1 MVDASKLY
9 EDRYGKSSILDF
21 SNINIPDLLKT
32 IISRS
37 SVRKFS
43 DKPIPKE
50 LLTILLTAAQSAP
63 SKSNLQQYSILIM
76 QDETIKMKVADLIGN
91 TKWALSAPVFLLFLA
106 DIRRNINVTNN
117 KGYDHKN
124 NNVDTFMNAVIDSA
138 LSMQSLICAAEASG
152 LGVCPISM
160 IRNII
165 DEIKNICQL
174 PKGVFP
180 IAGLALGWPDEKAP
194 ISIRMPQDI
203 IIHNDYYNED
213 NLTKKINDYDKRVFK
228 VAPILEKKQRHVDV
242 YGVAKK
248 GTWSENIAR
257 QLSLP
262 ERNNFK
268 AWLKDNG
275 INLE

>member
-43 DKPIPKE
+43 DKLIPKE

-106 DIRRNINVTNN
+106 DIRRNINITNN

-165 DEIKNICQL
+165 DEIQNICQL

-203 IIHNDYYNED
+203 MIHNDYYNED

-228 VAPILEKKQRHVDV
+228 VAPILEKKQRHVDI

-257 QLSLP
+257 QLSIP

-268 AWLKDNG
+268 AWLKDHG

>member
-106 DIRRNINVTNN
+106 DIRRNINITNN

-203 IIHNDYYNED
+203 MIHNDYYNED

-228 VAPILEKKQRHVDV
+228 VAPILEKKQRHIDI

-268 AWLKDNG
+268 AWLKDHG

>member
-9 EDRYGKSSILDF
+9 EDRYGKNSILDF

-43 DKPIPKE
+43 DKPIPRE
-50 LLTILLTAAQSAP
+50 LLTMLLTAAQSAP

-76 QDETIKMKVADLIGN
+76 QDEAIKLKVSSLIVN

-106 DIRRNINVTNN
+106 DIRRNINITNN

-152 LGVCPISM
+152 LGVCPVSM

-213 NLTKKINDYDKRVFK
+213 NLSKKINDYDKRVFK
-228 VAPILEKKQRHVDV
+228 VAPILEKKQRHVDI

-268 AWLKDNG
+268 TWLKDNG

>member
-9 EDRYGKSSILDF
+9 EDRYGKNSILDF

-43 DKPIPKE
+43 DKPIPRE
-50 LLTILLTAAQSAP
+50 LLTMLLTAAQSAP

-76 QDETIKMKVADLIGN
+76 QDEAIKLKVSSLIGN

-106 DIRRNINVTNN
+106 DIRRNINITNN

-138 LSMQSLICAAEASG
+138 LSMQSLICAAEATG
-152 LGVCPISM
+152 LGVCPVSM

-213 NLTKKINDYDKRVFK
+213 NLSKKINDYDERVFK
-228 VAPILEKKQRHVDV
+228 VAPILEKKQRHVDI

-268 AWLKDNG
+268 TWLKDNG

>member
-9 EDRYGKSSILDF
+9 EDRYGKNSILDF

-43 DKPIPKE
+43 EKPIPKE

-76 QDETIKMKVADLIGN
+76 QDEAIKMKVADLIGN

-106 DIRRNINVTNN
+106 DIRRNINITNN

-124 NNVDTFMNAVIDSA
+124 NNVDTFMNSVIDTA
-138 LSMQSLICAAEASG
+138 LSMQSFICAAEASG

-203 IIHNDYYNED
+203 MIHNDFYNED

-228 VAPILEKKQRHVDV
+228 VAPILEKKQRHVDI

>member
-9 EDRYGKSSILDF
+9 QDRYGKSSILDL
-21 SNINIPDLLKT
+21 SNINIPELLKT

-43 DKPIPKE
+43 DKLIPKE

-76 QDETIKMKVADLIGN
+76 QDEAIKMKVADLIGN

-203 IIHNDYYNED
+203 MIHNDYYNED
-213 NLTKKINDYDKRVFK
+213 NLTKKINDYDERVFK
-228 VAPILEKKQRHVDV
+228 VSPILEKKQRHIDI

-268 AWLKDNG
+268 AWLKDHG

>member
-228 VAPILEKKQRHVDV
+228 VAPILEKKQRHVDI

>member
-76 QDETIKMKVADLIGN
+76 QDEAIKLKVSSLIGN

-106 DIRRNINVTNN
+106 DIRRNINITNN

-124 NNVDTFMNAVIDSA
+124 NNVDTFMNSVIDSA
-138 LSMQSLICAAEASG
+138 LSMQSFICAAEASG

-180 IAGLALGWPDEKAP
+180 IAGLALGWPDEKAS

-213 NLTKKINDYDKRVFK
+213 NLSKKINDYDERFFK
-228 VAPILEKKQRHVDV
+228 VAPILEKKQRHVDI

>member
-9 EDRYGKSSILDF
+9 EDRYGESSILDL
-21 SNINIPDLLKT
+21 SNINIPELLKT

-43 DKPIPKE
+43 DKLIPKE

-152 LGVCPISM
+152 LGICPISM

-228 VAPILEKKQRHVDV
+228 VAPILEKQQRHVDV
-242 YGVAKK
+242 YGVTKK

>member
-9 EDRYGKSSILDF
+9 EDRYGKNSILDF

-43 DKPIPKE
+43 DKPIPRE
-50 LLTILLTAAQSAP
+50 LLTMLLTAAQSAP

-76 QDETIKMKVADLIGN
+76 QDEAIKLKVSSLIGN

-106 DIRRNINVTNN
+106 DIRRNINITNN

-152 LGVCPISM
+152 LGVCPVSM

-213 NLTKKINDYDKRVFK
+213 NLSKKINDYDERVFK
-228 VAPILEKKQRHVDV
+228 VAPILEKKQRHVDI

-257 QLSLP
+257 QLSFP

-268 AWLKDNG
+268 TWLKDNG

>member
-9 EDRYGKSSILDF
+9 EDRYGKNSILDF

-43 DKPIPKE
+43 DKPISKE

-106 DIRRNINVTNN
+106 DIRRNINITKN

-152 LGVCPISM
+152 LGICPISM

-165 DEIKNICQL
+165 DEIKKICQL

-213 NLTKKINDYDKRVFK
+213 NLSKKINDYDERFFK
-228 VAPILEKKQRHVDV
+228 VAPILEKKQRHVDI
-242 YGVAKK
+242 YGVTKK

>member
-9 EDRYGKSSILDF
+9 EDRYGKNSILDF

-43 DKPIPKE
+43 DKPIPRE
-50 LLTILLTAAQSAP
+50 LLTMLLTAAQSAP

-76 QDETIKMKVADLIGN
+76 QDEAIKLKVSSLIGN

-106 DIRRNINVTNN
+106 DIRRNINITNN

-152 LGVCPISM
+152 LGVCPVSM

-213 NLTKKINDYDKRVFK
+213 NLSKKINDYDERVFK
-228 VAPILEKKQRHVDV
+228 VAPILEKKQRHVDI

-268 AWLKDNG
+268 TWLKDNG

>member
-43 DKPIPKE
+43 DKLIPKE

-106 DIRRNINVTNN
+106 DIRRNINITNN

-213 NLTKKINDYDKRVFK
+213 NLSKKINDYDERFFK
-228 VAPILEKKQRHVDV
+228 VAPILEKKQRHVDI

>member
-21 SNINIPDLLKT
+21 SNIYIPDLLKT

-43 DKPIPKE
+43 DKPISKE

-106 DIRRNINVTNN
+106 DIRRNINITNN

-203 IIHNDYYNED
+203 MIHNDFYNED

-228 VAPILEKKQRHVDV
+228 VAPILEKKQRHVDI

>member
-1 MVDASKLY
+1 MIDASKLY
-9 EDRYGKSSILDF
+9 EDRYGKNSILDF

-76 QDETIKMKVADLIGN
+76 QDEAIKMKVADLIGN

-106 DIRRNINVTNN
+106 DIRRNINITNN

-124 NNVDTFMNAVIDSA
+124 NNVDTFMNSVIDSA
-138 LSMQSLICAAEASG
+138 LSMQSFICAAEASG

-213 NLTKKINDYDKRVFK
+213 NLSKKINDYDERFFK
-228 VAPILEKKQRHVDV
+228 IAPILEKKQRHVDI

>member
-76 QDETIKMKVADLIGN
+76 QDEVTKKKVADLIGN

-213 NLTKKINDYDKRVFK
+213 TLTKKINDYDKRVFK
-228 VAPILEKKQRHVDV
+228 VAPILEKKQRHVDI

>member
-1 MVDASKLY
+1 M
-9 EDRYGKSSILDF
+9 
-21 SNINIPDLLKT
+21 
-32 IISRS
+32 
-37 SVRKFS
+37 
-43 DKPIPKE
+43 
-50 LLTILLTAAQSAP
+50 LLTAAQSAP

-76 QDETIKMKVADLIGN
+76 QDEAIKLKVSSLIGN

-106 DIRRNINVTNN
+106 DIRRNINITNN

-152 LGVCPISM
+152 LGVCPVSM

-213 NLTKKINDYDKRVFK
+213 NLSKKINDYDERVFK
-228 VAPILEKKQRHVDV
+228 VAPILEKKQRHVDI

-268 AWLKDNG
+268 TWLKDNG

>member
-76 QDETIKMKVADLIGN
+76 QDETIKMKVAGLIGN
-91 TKWALSAPVFLLFLA
+91 AKWALSAPVFLLFLA
-106 DIRRNINVTNN
+106 DIRRNINVTND

-203 IIHNDYYNED
+203 MIHNDYYNED

-228 VAPILEKKQRHVDV
+228 VAPILEKKQRHIDI

-268 AWLKDNG
+268 AWLKDHG

>member
-9 EDRYGKSSILDF
+9 EDRYGKNSIWDF

-43 DKPIPKE
+43 DKPISKE

-106 DIRRNINVTNN
+106 DIRRNINITNN

-203 IIHNDYYNED
+203 MIHNDFYNED

-228 VAPILEKKQRHVDV
+228 IAPILEKKQRHVDV

>member
-21 SNINIPDLLKT
+21 SNINIPELLKT

-43 DKPIPKE
+43 DKPIPEE

-228 VAPILEKKQRHVDV
+228 VAPILEKQQRHVDV

>member
-37 SVRKFS
+37 SVRKFL
-43 DKPIPKE
+43 DKPIPRD

-203 IIHNDYYNED
+203 IIHNNYYNED

-228 VAPILEKKQRHVDV
+228 VAPILEKQQRHVDV

>member
-9 EDRYGKSSILDF
+9 EDRYGKNSILDF

-76 QDETIKMKVADLIGN
+76 QDEAIKMKVADLIGN

-106 DIRRNINVTNN
+106 DIRRNINITNN

-124 NNVDTFMNAVIDSA
+124 NNVDTFMNSVIDSA
-138 LSMQSLICAAEASG
+138 LSMQSFICAAEASG

-180 IAGLALGWPDEKAP
+180 ISGLALGWPDEKAP

-213 NLTKKINDYDKRVFK
+213 NLSKKINDYDERFFK
-228 VAPILEKKQRHVDV
+228 VAPILEKKQRHVDI

>member
-9 EDRYGKSSILDF
+9 QDRYGKSSILDL
-21 SNINIPDLLKT
+21 SNINIPELLKT

-43 DKPIPKE
+43 DKLIPKE

-76 QDETIKMKVADLIGN
+76 QDETIKIKVAGLIGN
-91 TKWALSAPVFLLFLA
+91 AKWALSAPVFLLFLA
-106 DIRRNINVTNN
+106 DIRRNINVTND

-165 DEIKNICQL
+165 DEIQNICQL

-228 VAPILEKKQRHVDV
+228 VAPILEKQQRHVDV

>member
-9 EDRYGKSSILDF
+9 EDRYGKNSILDF

-76 QDETIKMKVADLIGN
+76 QDEAIKMKVTDLIGN

-106 DIRRNINVTNN
+106 DIRRNINITNN

-124 NNVDTFMNAVIDSA
+124 NNVDTFMNSVIDSA
-138 LSMQSLICAAEASG
+138 LSMQSFICAAEASG

-213 NLTKKINDYDKRVFK
+213 NLSKKINDYDERFFK
-228 VAPILEKKQRHVDV
+228 VAPILEKKQRHVDI

>member
-43 DKPIPKE
+43 DKLIPKE

-76 QDETIKMKVADLIGN
+76 QDETIKMKVAGLIGN

-106 DIRRNINVTNN
+106 DIRRNINVTND

-203 IIHNDYYNED
+203 MIHNDYYNED

-228 VAPILEKKQRHVDV
+228 VAPILEKQQRHVDV

>member
-9 EDRYGKSSILDF
+9 EDRYGKNSILDF

-76 QDETIKMKVADLIGN
+76 QDEAIKMKVADLIGN

-106 DIRRNINVTNN
+106 DIRRNINITNN

-124 NNVDTFMNAVIDSA
+124 NNVDTFMNSVIDSA
-138 LSMQSLICAAEASG
+138 LSMQSFICAAEASG

-213 NLTKKINDYDKRVFK
+213 NLSKKINDYDERFFK
-228 VAPILEKKQRHVDV
+228 VAPILEKKQRHVDI

>member
-9 EDRYGKSSILDF
+9 EDRYGKNSILDF

-106 DIRRNINVTNN
+106 DIRRNINITNN

-124 NNVDTFMNAVIDSA
+124 NNVDTFMNSVIDSA
-138 LSMQSLICAAEASG
+138 LSMQSFICAAEASG

-213 NLTKKINDYDKRVFK
+213 NLSKKINDYDERFFK
-228 VAPILEKKQRHVDV
+228 VAPILEKKQRHVDI

>member
-9 EDRYGKSSILDF
+9 EDRYGKSSILDL
-21 SNINIPDLLKT
+21 SNINIPELLKT

-43 DKPIPKE
+43 DKLIPKE

-165 DEIKNICQL
+165 DEIQNICQL

-203 IIHNDYYNED
+203 MIHNDCYNED

-228 VAPILEKKQRHVDV
+228 VAPILEKQQRHVDV

>member
-9 EDRYGKSSILDF
+9 EDRYGKNSILDF

-76 QDETIKMKVADLIGN
+76 QDEAIKMKVADLIGN

-106 DIRRNINVTNN
+106 DIRRNINITNN

-213 NLTKKINDYDKRVFK
+213 NLSKKINDYDERFFK
-228 VAPILEKKQRHVDV
+228 VAPILEKKQRHVDI

>member
-43 DKPIPKE
+43 DKLIPKE

-228 VAPILEKKQRHVDV
+228 VAPILEKKQRHVDI

>member
-106 DIRRNINVTNN
+106 DIRRNINITNN

-228 VAPILEKKQRHVDV
+228 VAPILEKKQRHVDI